1 VILLQLCIHRTR
13 IAQQRKKNKSGI
25 SLSKTIKRQAFNK
38 DRKLRLTST
47 TDPHGRKSTSPI
59 DFSLPPRSPPRASS
73 AASGSVAANDAGAK
87 QTVVRVGGQVVT
99 LSGDLGLEQ
108 AVEGVSIET
117 PDSASD
123 GSDDDNSVHTAAEN
137 LSEGDDSDKG
147 EQGNEAAAPFGQR
160 VDGKTTHDSSP
171 PAAAVQG
178 AASPHAASPAASAAG
193 EGWDNLSPFGDVDAA
208 AAAKDGGSGEG
219 RIGLLPLDG
228 LMFCDVPMYE
238 LHPTSEMF

>member
-13 IAQQRKKNKSGI
+13 IAQQRKKSKSGI

-59 DFSLPPRSPPRASS
+59 DFSLPPRSPPSTSS
-73 AASGSVAANDAGAK
+73 AASGSVVVNDAVTK

-99 LSGDLGLEQ
+99 LSADLGLEQ

-117 PDSASD
+117 AGSASD
-123 GSDDDNSVHTAAEN
+123 ASDDDNSVHTAGEN

-147 EQGNEAAAPFGQR
+147 EQDNEAAAPFEQR
-160 VDGKTTHDSSP
+160 VDGKTTRDSSP

-178 AASPHAASPAASAAG
+178 AASPHAAAPGGCAAG

-228 LMFCDVPMYE
+228 LMFCDAPMYE
-238 LHPTSEMF
+238 LHPAS

>member
-1 VILLQLCIHRTR
+1 MILLQLCIHRTR
-13 IAQQRKKNKSGI
+13 IAQQRKKNQSGI
-25 SLSKTIKRQAFNK
+25 SISKTIKRQAFNK

-59 DFSLPPRSPPRASS
+59 DFSLPPRSPPSTSS
-73 AASGSVAANDAGAK
+73 AASGSVVVNDAQ

-99 LSGDLGLEQ
+99 LSADLGLEQ

-117 PDSASD
+117 ADSASD
-123 GSDDDNSVHTAAEN
+123 ASDDDNSVHTAAEN
-137 LSEGDDSDKG
+137 LSDGDDSDKG
-147 EQGNEAAAPFGQR
+147 EQGNEAAAPFEQR
-160 VDGKTTHDSSP
+160 DDGKTTRDSSP
-171 PAAAVQG
+171 PAAPVQG
-178 AASPHAASPAASAAG
+178 AASPHAAASAGCAAG

-208 AAAKDGGSGEG
+208 AAAAKDGGIGEG

-238 LHPTSEMF
+238 LHPTS